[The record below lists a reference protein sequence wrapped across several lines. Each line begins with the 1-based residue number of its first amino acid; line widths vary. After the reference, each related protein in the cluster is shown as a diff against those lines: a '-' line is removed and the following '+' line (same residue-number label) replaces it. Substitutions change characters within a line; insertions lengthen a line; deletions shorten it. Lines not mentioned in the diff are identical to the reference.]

1 MILEPTNL
9 LLFYFRL
16 FIVFLYK
23 LYLEQCV
30 ILKHYIKLNF
40 VSLKYLYFLRQIELF
55 LMFAVDSY
63 SGEMEISA
71 E

>member
-1 MILEPTNL
+1 MILEPANL
-9 LLFYFRL
+9 LLFYFCL

-30 ILKHYIKLNF
+30 LLKHYINLNF

-63 SGEMEISA
+63 SGEMEISP